1 MTRIKKFNDKK
12 KEKKEKKKEK
22 NAHSSTLKWYIFS
35 KIIIKK
41 IILEVEKHKKQP
53 KIFRNNNLH
62 NFQRKLDI
70 QALIF

>member
-1 MTRIKKFNDKK
+1 MAKQ
-12 KEKKEKKKEK
+12 KEKKEKKKE

-53 KIFRNNNLH
+53 KNI
-62 NFQRKLDI
+62 
-70 QALIF
+70 

>member
-1 MTRIKKFNDKK
+1 MAKQ
-12 KEKKEKKKEK
+12 KEKKEKKKKE

-53 KIFRNNNLH
+53 KNI
-62 NFQRKLDI
+62 
-70 QALIF
+70 

>member
-1 MTRIKKFNDKK
+1 MTRIKKFNGKTK
-12 KEKKEKKKEK
+12 RKEREKKKGK
-22 NAHSSTLKWYIFS
+22 STLKWYIFS